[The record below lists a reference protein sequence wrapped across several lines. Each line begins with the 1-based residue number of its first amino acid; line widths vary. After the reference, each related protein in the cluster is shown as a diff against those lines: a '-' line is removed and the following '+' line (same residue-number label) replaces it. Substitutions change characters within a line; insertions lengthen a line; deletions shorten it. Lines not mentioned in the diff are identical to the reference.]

1 MHIMEEKKI
10 ILFVTNH
17 LTIGGVQK
25 SLVTALNAID
35 YSKNDV
41 TLYIRKNRLALLS
54 HVNKNVK
61 VIINDDQTKYYRE
74 FSSVTLIIGA
84 FLWKLIKKD
93 KQAEEK
99 INALATT
106 IKNQRMEYE
115 KKRFFT
121 DIKYDIA
128 ISYYSGYTAE
138 FVMKNVQAKKKIAFY
153 HSSTD
158 DQHHLHE
165 SIYPSFDKIIAV
177 NSSVRNNLSKWYP
190 HIAEKITVIENFVDY
205 QEVRTRASELTIPKQ
220 LDVTILCSCGRLSNV
235 KGFDLAVGAAVILK
249 ENNIPFV
256 WYFVG
261 DGPERQRLQEAI
273 INKALEKHIIITGML
288 DNPYPYMKACDIY
301 VQPSYEESFGL
312 TITEAKIL
320 YRPVVSTNT
329 VGAKEQIVHRKNGYL
344 SDINSESLASGIM
357 QLITEKA
364 LRQTIIAFL
373 HTIDYLQDYDAYKTH
388 WENLLAGQI

>member
-1 MHIMEEKKI
+1 MENKNT

-41 TLYIRKNRLALLS
+41 TLYIRKNRLELLS

-61 VIINDDQTKYYRE
+61 VIINNDQTKYYRK
-74 FSSVTLIIGA
+74 FSSVTLTIGA

-99 INALATT
+99 IKALETT
-106 IKNQRMEYE
+106 IKNQRMESE

-138 FVMKNVQAKKKIAFY
+138 FVMKNVQAKKKIVFY

-165 SIYPSFDKIIAV
+165 RIYPSFDKIIAV
-177 NSSVRNNLSKWYP
+177 NSSVKNNLSKWYP
-190 HIAEKITVIENFVDY
+190 HIADKITVIENFVDY
-205 QEVRTRASELTIPKQ
+205 QEVRSRASELTIPKQ
-220 LDVTILCSCGRLSNV
+220 LDVTILCSCGRLSQV
-235 KGFDLAVGAAVILK
+235 KGFDLAVDAAFILK
-249 ENNIPFV
+249 NNKIPFT

-261 DGPERQRLQEAI
+261 DGPDRESLKKAI
-273 INKALEKHIIITGML
+273 ASKGLEKHIIITGML
-288 DNPYPYMKACDIY
+288 DNPYPYMTACDIY
-301 VQPSYEESFGL
+301 VQPSYEEAQP
-312 TITEAKIL
+312 IAIIEAQIL
-320 YRPVVSTNT
+320 GKPVVTTKTCGGVSLVEDQVTGLHAEINAENVAKKIIELMDNKTLMQAIKNKVTSHNYIIDREKYIKSWHLLLNT
-329 VGAKEQIVHRKNGYL
+329 TA
-344 SDINSESLASGIM
+344 
-357 QLITEKA
+357 
-364 LRQTIIAFL
+364 
-373 HTIDYLQDYDAYKTH
+373 
-388 WENLLAGQI
+388 